1 MANDMDNSD
10 TELGLLKGESVSLL
24 NSSSNKALEMQS
36 RIILNFITGLT
47 EQLAKNNTADST
59 VHVTECGP
67 AFEFKQKGTKF
78 NLVSIKKGFQSF
90 WNWGTVKKG
99 DCSKAALVI
108 TEEKASL
115 QQKNKILKIAYLHG
129 LDTVHEYLDR

>member
-10 TELGLLKGESVSLL
+10 TELGLLKVSLL

-47 EQLAKNNTADST
+47 EQLTKNNTANST

-90 WNWGTVKKG
+90 
-99 DCSKAALVI
+99 
-108 TEEKASL
+108 
-115 QQKNKILKIAYLHG
+115 
-129 LDTVHEYLDR
+129 

>member
-10 TELGLLKGESVSLL
+10 TELGLLKGEAVSLL
-24 NSSSNKALEMQS
+24 NSSSNKALEKQS
-36 RIILNFITGLT
+36 RKILNLTGLT
-47 EQLAKNNTADST
+47 EQLAKNYTANST

-90 WNWGTVKKG
+90 
-99 DCSKAALVI
+99 
-108 TEEKASL
+108 
-115 QQKNKILKIAYLHG
+115 
-129 LDTVHEYLDR
+129 

>member
-24 NSSSNKALEMQS
+24 NSSSNKALEKQS

-47 EQLAKNNTADST
+47 EQLAKNNTANST
-59 VHVTECGP
+59 VHVTECRP

-78 NLVSIKKGFQSF
+78 NFVSIKKRFQSF
-90 WNWGTVKKG
+90 
-99 DCSKAALVI
+99 
-108 TEEKASL
+108 
-115 QQKNKILKIAYLHG
+115 
-129 LDTVHEYLDR
+129 